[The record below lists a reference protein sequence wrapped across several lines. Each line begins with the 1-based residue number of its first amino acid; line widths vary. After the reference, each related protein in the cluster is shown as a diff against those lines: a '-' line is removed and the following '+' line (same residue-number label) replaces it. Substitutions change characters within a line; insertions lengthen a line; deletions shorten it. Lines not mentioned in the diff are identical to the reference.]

1 MEGEED
7 ERKEGEGKD
16 TKEILLGRRGEGDGK
31 ERGKGGGGREGIHN
45 YSLYC
50 FSIYTLLYMYS
61 SSSPLF
67 LYFKRIKIH
76 VMLATIYI
84 LY

>member
-31 ERGKGGGGREGIHN
+31 ERGKGGGGREGI
-45 YSLYC
+45 
-50 FSIYTLLYMYS
+50 IE
-61 SSSPLF
+61 
-67 LYFKRIKIH
+67 K
-76 VMLATIYI
+76 
-84 LY
+84 